1 MDKKPLI
8 TTSTTSSVSSVLAK
22 TNASLKTNTTPLLT
36 ASIGSTVTAPP
47 LPLVP
52 LAKKKKTVAKRKKVS
67 QACVYCRRSHM
78 TCGNCYV
85 FFLI

>member
-1 MDKKPLI
+1 MDKKP
-8 TTSTTSSVSSVLAK
+8 TTTAVTSVLAK
-22 TNASLKTNTTPLLT
+22 TDTSLKANTTPLLT

-78 TCGNCYV
+78 TCGNY
-85 FFLI
+85 LYIYIYIY